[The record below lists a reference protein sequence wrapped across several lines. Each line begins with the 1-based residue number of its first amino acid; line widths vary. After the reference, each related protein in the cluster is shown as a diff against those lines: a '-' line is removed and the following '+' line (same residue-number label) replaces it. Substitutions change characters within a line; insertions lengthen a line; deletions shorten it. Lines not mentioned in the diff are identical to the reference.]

1 MDRFIRFSLVTGVV
15 GGLMLAL
22 GAVVSLAS
30 SGGRPMSVHALTT
43 AFAVAAALELAGVV
57 GLLVGMGGIV
67 GAASRAG
74 GAFLFVSYIA
84 AMVALALN
92 MGWMWADLF
101 LADTV
106 ARVAPGVL
114 DGTDEAVVGRLGIG
128 MLVAWLANIGF
139 LLLAVAV
146 GRTRA
151 LPRATWVGLTVAGV
165 VTLVPLPMDGAGYN
179 VVIGVSLAIA
189 SGTALRRTALTADST
204 AAALLTAPV

>member
-1 MDRFIRFSLVTGVV
+1 
-15 GGLMLAL
+15 
-22 GAVVSLAS
+22 
-30 SGGRPMSVHALTT
+30 MSVRALTT
-43 AFAVAAALELAGVV
+43 AFAVAAALELAGVI

-67 GAASRAG
+67 AAASRAG
-74 GAFLFVSYIA
+74 GAFLFVAYVA

-101 LADTV
+101 LVGHHRPRALPD
-106 ARVAPGVL
+106 VL

-151 LPRATWVGLTVAGV
+151 LPRAHLDRPGRRRRRDAGARCPWTAPATTW
-165 VTLVPLPMDGAGYN
+165 
-179 VVIGVSLAIA
+179 SSA
-189 SGTALRRTALTADST
+189 SAWPSPPARRCAAPHSRRTRPRPSSARRPCELGDRALHLGPT
-204 AAALLTAPV
+204 